1 MSYVPPH
8 KRRIGKAGQGA
19 TATATT
25 TATAAANAASTNNK
39 SRSNNASKSM
49 YTTNATAAT
58 PNNNN
63 NKNSNNSN
71 KNAIAAAANTLLFC
85 KAFSFIRCIN
95 LKNRPEQYDK
105 FLYYAECRIGSE
117 FIEKLKRFDAI
128 NGKEIITVP
137 SSSSSSSFDFVNDVA
152 LEWET
157 TQNAL
162 WDRHVKPGLIRQMA
176 PGEIGCAL
184 SHISLW
190 KELVTMVVDE
200 KKEHEHNVQQEQEKE
215 QIVVEQQSSM
225 LIFEDDAAFL
235 GNGGN
240 SNARNNANVNDRFL
254 RAFEKAFIILPKDWD
269 IFYLGFSDRGERKDV
284 IDSSLLS
291 SSSTAS
297 SLSSTSTGENLNDD
311 TSNSLVVHIFTPTY
325 GFHTHA
331 YAIRT
336 SAAKK
341 LLHNLPVVGPI
352 DVWLADN
359 EWFGLNVYCSIV
371 ANEGYKNTG
380 SPLVYQ
386 DRSMIVSG
394 KVKSSVGQSGR

>member
-8 KRRIGKAGQGA
+8 KRRISKGGQGA
-19 TATATT
+19 TATTFAATT
-25 TATAAANAASTNNK
+25 NK
-39 SRSNNASKSM
+39 SGSNNASKSK
-49 YTTNATAAT
+49 YTTNATAAIS
-58 PNNNN
+58 NNDNN
-63 NKNSNNSN
+63 SNNNNSN
-71 KNAIAAAANTLLFC
+71 KNAIAIAAAANTLLFC

-95 LKNRPEQYDK
+95 LKNRPEQYEK

-117 FIEKLKRFDAI
+117 FIQKLKRFDAI
-128 NGKEIITVP
+128 NGKEITVP
-137 SSSSSSSFDFVNDVA
+137 SSLSSSSLDFVDDVA
-152 LEWET
+152 LEWDT
-157 TQNAL
+157 TQNSL

-190 KELVTMVVDE
+190 KELVTMVADE
-200 KKEHEHNVQQEQEKE
+200 KKEHEQNEQEQEQ
-215 QIVVEQQSSM
+215 QIVEQQSSM

-240 SNARNNANVNDRFL
+240 SNASNNANVNDRFL
-254 RAFEKAFIILPKDWD
+254 RAFEKAFKILPTDWD
-269 IFYLGFSDRGERKDV
+269 IFYLGFSDRGERKGV

-291 SSSTAS
+291 SLSTSSS
-297 SLSSTSTGENLNDD
+297 SSTSTGENLNDD
-311 TSNSLVVHIFTPTY
+311 TSNNLVVHIFTPTY

-331 YAIRT
+331 YAIRK

-394 KVKSSVGQSGR
+394 KGKSSVGQSGR

>member
-1 MSYVPPH
+1 MDQH
-8 KRRIGKAGQGA
+8 E
-19 TATATT
+19 
-25 TATAAANAASTNNK
+25 
-39 SRSNNASKSM
+39 
-49 YTTNATAAT
+49 
-58 PNNNN
+58 
-63 NKNSNNSN
+63 KNSSFDNSLSN
-71 KNAIAAAANTLLFC
+71 KNAIAIAATAANTLLFC

-105 FLYYAECRIGSE
+105 FLHYAECRIGSE
-117 FIEKLKRFDAI
+117 FIKKLKRFDAI
-128 NGKEIITVP
+128 NGKEILVP
-137 SSSSSSSFDFVNDVA
+137 SSLSSSLSSLDFVDDVA
-152 LEWET
+152 LEWDT
-157 TQNAL
+157 TQNSL

-190 KELVTMVVDE
+190 KELVTMVADE
-200 KKEHEHNVQQEQEKE
+200 KKEHEHNEQQQEQEKE

-240 SNARNNANVNDRFL
+240 SNATYQ
-254 RAFEKAFIILPKDWD
+254 ILPKDWD
-269 IFYLGFSDRGERKDV
+269 VFYLGFSDRGERKDV
-284 IDSSLLS
+284 IDSSVLS
-291 SSSTAS
+291 SSSTS
-297 SLSSTSTGENLNDD
+297 SLSTSSGENLINDD
-311 TSNSLVVHIFTPTY
+311 TSSNLVVHIFTPTY

-331 YAIRT
+331 YAIRK

-371 ANEGYKNTG
+371 ANEGYKHTG

-394 KVKSSVGQSGR
+394 KGKSSVGQSGR